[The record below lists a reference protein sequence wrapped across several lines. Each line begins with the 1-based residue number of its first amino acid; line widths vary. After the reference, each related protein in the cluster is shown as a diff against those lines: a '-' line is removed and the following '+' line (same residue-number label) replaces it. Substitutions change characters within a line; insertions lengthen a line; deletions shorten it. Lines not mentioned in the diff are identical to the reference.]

1 MKLRHDE
8 HELTRPLENDE
19 KVVEIASFIAVY
31 RNFFKEGNIEHF
43 HDYWNW
49 SQENGMRARSR
60 IEGEGGTPTL
70 EKEDMSM
77 GMDKYIIKELSLT
90 NEFNEFFKFLN
101 TDIIRNYTDK
111 IPHLNNPV
119 AHEAKIQNTHPGQ
132 GYHVWHCEWTNDLPR
147 RVLAWALFLNDVDE
161 GGELEFLHQGI
172 RIKPRK
178 GDFVVWPS
186 MFTHLHRGNP
196 PISNDKWIVTGW
208 FEDIG
213 VGNDFI
219 T

>member
-161 GGELEFLHQGI
+161 GGETEFLYQSK
-172 RIKPRK
+172 RIAPKFNR
-178 GDFVVWPS
+178 FVCWPAGW
-186 MFTHLHRGNP
+186 THIHRGNP
-196 PISNDKWIVTGW
+196 PLSNEKYVVTGW
-208 FEDIG
+208 VSI
-213 VGNDFI
+213 I
-219 T
+219 

>member
-1 MKLRHDE
+1 MKLRHDK
-8 HELTRPLENDE
+8 HELTRPLQEDE
-19 KVVEIASFIAVY
+19 RVVEIASFIAVY

-43 HDYWNW
+43 YDYWNW
-49 SQENGMRARSR
+49 SQENGIKARSR
-60 IEGEGGTPTL
+60 MDGEGGTPTL

-77 GMDKYIIKELSLT
+77 GMDKYLIKELSLT

-111 IPHLNNPV
+111 VPNLHNPV

-208 FEDIG
+208 YEDIG
-213 VGNDFI
+213 VGNDI
-219 T
+219 IA

>member
-1 MKLRHDE
+1 MKLKHDE
-8 HELTRPLENDE
+8 HELTRPLQEDE
-19 KVVEIASFIAVY
+19 RVVEIASFIAVY

-43 HDYWNW
+43 HDYWKW
-49 SQENGMRARSR
+49 SQENGMKARSR
-60 IEGEGGTPTL
+60 MEGEGGTPTL

-101 TDIIRNYTDK
+101 TDIIRNYTDR

-208 FEDIG
+208 YEDIG
-213 VGNDFI
+213 VGNDI
-219 T
+219 TA

>member
-1 MKLRHDE
+1 MKLRHDK
-8 HELTRPLENDE
+8 HELTRPLEKDE
-19 KVVEIASFIAVY
+19 RVVEVASFIAVY
-31 RNFFKEGNIEHF
+31 RNFFKEGNVQHF

-49 SQENGMRARSR
+49 AQENGMKAKTRQEAEEAHLLDKTDRHV
-60 IEGEGGTPTL
+60 
-70 EKEDMSM
+70 
-77 GMDKYIIKELSLT
+77 GMDKYIIKELNLT
-90 NEFNEFFKFLN
+90 HEFNDFFKYMN
-101 TDIIRNYTDK
+101 TDIITNYTDK
-111 IPHLNNPV
+111 VPDISDTV
-119 AHEAKIQNTHPGQ
+119 FAHEAKIQNTQPGE
-132 GYHVWHCEWTNDLPR
+132 GYHVWHCEWTRELPK

-178 GDFVVWPS
+178 GDMVVWPS

-196 PISNDKWIVTGW
+196 PISNEKWIVTGW

>member
-1 MKLRHDE
+1 MKHKHDE
-8 HELTRPLENDE
+8 HELTRPLKEDE
-19 KVVEIASFIAVY
+19 QVIEVANFIAVY
-31 RNFFKEGNIEHF
+31 RNFFNDSNINHF
-43 HDYWNW
+43 YDYWDW
-49 SQENGMRARSR
+49 CQENGIKARTR
-60 IEGEGGTPTL
+60 MEA
-70 EKEDMSM
+70 EDAHPLDKDDTNI
-77 GMDKYIIKELSLT
+77 GMNKYEIKELNLT
-90 NEFNEFFKFLN
+90 NEFNDFFKFLN
-101 TDIIRNYTDK
+101 TEIIRNYTK
-111 IPHLNNPV
+111 RVPHVYHPV

-132 GYHVWHCEWTNDLPR
+132 GYHVWHCEWTNGLPR

-208 FEDIG
+208 YEDIG
-213 VGNDFI
+213 VGDDI
-219 T
+219 VE